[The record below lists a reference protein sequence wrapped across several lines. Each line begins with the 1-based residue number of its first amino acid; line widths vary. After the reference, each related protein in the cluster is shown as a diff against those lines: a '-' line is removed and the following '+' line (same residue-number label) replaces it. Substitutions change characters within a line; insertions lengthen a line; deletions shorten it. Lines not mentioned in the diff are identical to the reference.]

1 MFEQIK
7 GNEDVKVALTGML
20 DSGKVPHAIIF
31 HEEDGGDAFA
41 FCQAFLKYLYCSD
54 RKSSD
59 ACGACPN
66 CNKIGKLIHPDV
78 HYIYPVVSSALS
90 VNYIEKFRELARTK
104 SSFCEADVQVF
115 LGEDRKNSLISVK
128 EANALLE
135 TLSLSALEGGYRSVV
150 VYLPEKLNAVAA
162 NKLLKIIEEPPLKTQ
177 FLLITHH
184 GERVLQTISSRCQ
197 HIRLKAREDKSAQFS
212 FSDPQLFAD
221 LMDRLISK
229 RLLDCLEHAEV
240 LAAMSSREV
249 AKDFCKFAT
258 YKLRQIF
265 LVQQGLQGLG
275 ETGDDAKAWALSLKK
290 TFPRQAMELFDRA
303 SGLIDRNV
311 NMKILF
317 TDLVD
322 RLYLLI

>member
-1 MFEQIK
+1 MFAQIR
-7 GNEDVKVALTGML
+7 GNEEVKAALTGML

-54 RKSSD
+54 RGASD
-59 ACGACPN
+59 ACGICPN
-66 CNKIGKLIHPDV
+66 CNKIAKLIHPDV

-90 VNYIEKFRELARTK
+90 INYIEKFRDLARSK
-104 SSFCEADVQVF
+104 PDFSESDVQAF

-128 EANALLE
+128 EANALLDS
-135 TLSLSALEGGYRSVV
+135 LSLSALEGGYRSVV

-184 GERVLQTISSRCQ
+184 GERVLQTIASRCQ
-197 HIRLKAREDKSAQFS
+197 HIRLKSRPGKGTAVSFPEPELFS
-212 FSDPQLFAD
+212 E

-229 RLLDCLEHAEV
+229 RLLDCLEHADA
-240 LAAMSSREV
+240 LAAMSSREI

-265 LVQQGLQGLG
+265 LAQQGLQGLG
-275 ETGDDAKAWALSLKK
+275 EIGDDARTWASSLKK

-303 SGLIDRNV
+303 MGLIDRNV